1 MTSKK
6 HQPSEGVAFTG
17 LVIAAFLWGL
27 SYPLIKYVEDCPT
40 FYIIS
45 IRFAAAAVAL
55 GLIFRKRFKLF
66 NLEALK
72 YGFLLSFVLTS
83 MFIFNIIGIRYTTS
97 VRASFF
103 TCLSF
108 LIVPVLNAIMY
119 RVKIS
124 KIIGISATICLV
136 GMLLLC
142 YAPGMGGVSLN
153 FGDIL
158 CIVASVAGSLH
169 ILFVEKV
176 AKNDNV
182 DSTLFTVFLLAFIS
196 LWGTIIGLFTGELN
210 YSAAT
215 PAHLGAIILMGLLC
229 SAAAFTLQSNFE
241 AVVPSN
247 RVGVIFSLEPASGC
261 ILSVL
266 FLKETMSWTSWLG
279 AAIIILSIFYMEW
292 ANNKDSKAKEAENVQ
307 QRKI

>member
-6 HQPSEGVAFTG
+6 HQPSEAVAFTG
-17 LVIAAFLWGL
+17 LVIAALLWGL
-27 SYPLIKYVEDCPT
+27 SYPLTKYVEDCPT

-55 GLIFRKRFKLF
+55 GLVFHKKFKLF
-66 NLEALK
+66 NCETLK
-72 YGFLLSFVLTS
+72 AGFLLSFVLTS

-108 LIVPVLNAIMY
+108 LIVPILNAVMY

-124 KIIGISATICLV
+124 KVIGVSALICLV
-136 GMLLLC
+136 GMFLLC

-153 FGDIL
+153 LGDIL
-158 CIVASVAGSLH
+158 CIVASAAGSLH
-169 ILFVEKV
+169 IIFVEKV
-176 AKNDNV
+176 AKNDNI

-196 LWGTIIGLFTGELN
+196 LWGTIIGLFTGDFN
-210 YSAAT
+210 YADAT
-215 PAHLGAIILMGLLC
+215 HTHLGAIILMGLLC

-241 AVVPSN
+241 AVVPPN

-266 FLKETMSWTSWLG
+266 LLREAMSWTSWLG
-279 AAIIILSIFYMEW
+279 AAIIMVSIFYMEW
-292 ANNKDSKAKEAENVQ
+292 ANNKNSKGEEKLDVL
-307 QRKI
+307 

>member
-1 MTSKK
+1 MTNKK
-6 HQPSEGVAFTG
+6 HRPSEGVAFTG
-17 LVIAAFLWGL
+17 LVIAAILWGL
-27 SYPLIKYVEDCPT
+27 SYPFTKYVEDCPT

-55 GLIFRKRFKLF
+55 GLVFWKKFKLF
-66 NLEALK
+66 NMETLK

-83 MFIFNIIGIRYTTS
+83 MFVFNIIGIRYTTS

-108 LIVPVLNAIMY
+108 LIVPLLNAVMY
-119 RVKIS
+119 RVRVS
-124 KIIGISATICLV
+124 KIIGISASICLV
-136 GMLLLC
+136 GMFLLC
-142 YAPGMGGVSLN
+142 YAPGMGGFSLN
-153 FGDIL
+153 LGDIL
-158 CIVASVAGSLH
+158 CIVAAIAGSLH
-169 ILFVEKV
+169 IIFVEKV
-176 AKNDNV
+176 SKNDNV

-196 LWGTIIGLFTGELN
+196 LWGTIIGFFIGDLN
-210 YSAAT
+210 YTAAT
-215 PAHLGAIILMGLLC
+215 PEHLGAIILMGLLC

-266 FLKETMSWTSWLG
+266 LLKETMSWTAWLG
-279 AAIIILSIFYMEW
+279 SAIIMISIFYMEW
-292 ANNKDSKAKEAENVQ
+292 ANNKAAKE
-307 QRKI
+307 